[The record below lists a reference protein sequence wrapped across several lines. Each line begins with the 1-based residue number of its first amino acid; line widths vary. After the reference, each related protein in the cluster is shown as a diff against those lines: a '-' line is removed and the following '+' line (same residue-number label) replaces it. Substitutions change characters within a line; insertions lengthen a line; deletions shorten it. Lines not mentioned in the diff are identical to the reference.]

1 MRILYVINTGQV
13 GGMQRHVLCL
23 MRALKGVGVAETA
36 VVLNTE
42 LDSEIVLMFENKGCK
57 VYRLCGRSGHDW
69 RIVCRF
75 HQILKEFQPDVIHAH
90 GIPLFLL
97 IYLAIWK
104 RSISLLQSIHQP
116 TQKPS
121 FVERVLDFLF
131 AWRINLWLPVSSPTW
146 QQFVKWYP
154 KARGEI
160 FFNPLY
166 LADFERDDIADF
178 TKPRNGKRWVIGMV
192 GRNADQKDWP
202 SFHRVEQLVKAQ
214 LSDVDF
220 LNAGEE
226 AVCDGRAA
234 MRQMDLFIMTSKHE
248 QLPTT
253 VLECFALGTPICGF
267 VPDGGTTD
275 ILAFSN
281 GAVANAFIHSRSC
294 EQLAQVLIDLINTPT
309 KRQALVEDGRQI
321 LENHFAAE
329 KLVPN
334 QLMAIY
340 RSMS

>member
-1 MRILYVINTGQV
+1 MMRILYVINTGQV

-23 MRALKGVGVAETA
+23 MRVLKGVAETA

-42 LDSEIVLMFENKGCK
+42 LDSEIVPMFENEGCK
-57 VYRLCGRSGHDW
+57 VYRLRGRSGHDW
-69 RIVCRF
+69 RIVGRF
-75 HQILKEFQPDVIHAH
+75 HRILKEFQPDVIHAH
-90 GIPLFLL
+90 GIPLFAL

-104 RSISLLQSIHQP
+104 RSIPLLQSIHQP
-116 TQKPS
+116 TRKPS
-121 FVERVLDFLF
+121 LVERMMNVLF

-146 QQFVKWYP
+146 QQFVKWHP
-154 KARGEI
+154 KAKGEV

-166 LADFERDDIADF
+166 LADFKRDDIKDF
-178 TKPRNGKRWVIGMV
+178 TKPRNGKRWVVGMV

-202 SFHRVEQLVKAQ
+202 SFHKVEQLVKAQ
-214 LSDVDF
+214 LPDVDF

-226 AVCDGRAA
+226 TICDGRAA

-275 ILAFSN
+275 ILSFSK
-281 GAVANAFIHSRSC
+281 GAVANAFIHTRSC
-294 EQLAQVLIDLINTPT
+294 EQLAQGVIDLLKSPT
-309 KRQALVEDGRQI
+309 QRQALVADGQQI

-329 KLVPN
+329 KLVPE
-334 QLMAIY
+334 QLMRIY
-340 RSMS
+340 RSLL